1 MNSDILLSPYT
12 SVGGK
17 TSRKKR
23 EEDFKHLDN
32 RFKIFYMKLF
42 KLNSLE
48 DKQHVANIVKA
59 GFTWNALF

>member
-23 EEDFKHLDN
+23 EEEDFKHQKTIA
-32 RFKIFYMKLF
+32 KI
-42 KLNSLE
+42 
-48 DKQHVANIVKA
+48 A
-59 GFTWNALF
+59 